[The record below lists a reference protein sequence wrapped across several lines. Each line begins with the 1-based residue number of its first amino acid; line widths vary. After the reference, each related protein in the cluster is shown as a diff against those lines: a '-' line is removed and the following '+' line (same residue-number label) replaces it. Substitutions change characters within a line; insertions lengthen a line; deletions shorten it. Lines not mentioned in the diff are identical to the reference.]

1 MTVAEPDMASVPA
14 QAPLAVQDVAFSL
27 VQVMVALC
35 PGITELG
42 VTLRVT
48 NAGGGGVVKVAALV
62 DFLPQPEKT
71 KAERRSTTASK
82 ESDFLDSAGTC
93 ITPPFV

>member
-35 PGITELG
+35 PGITEIG
-42 VTLRVT
+42 VRLRVT
-48 NAGGGGVVKVAALV
+48 NAGGGGWVKVAAGVTLE
-62 DFLPQPEKT
+62 LQPERT

-82 ESDFLDSAGTC
+82 ESDFLDSAGNC